1 MAKSRES
8 MQKLME
14 LRERLVGEISRHQQA
29 IEALKNQLIG
39 VDQAIKTVGPDLG
52 AAPRRNV
59 KKTVM
64 EVIHEAGKAG
74 VTAAE
79 TVDRA
84 AAKGRTLDRASVSS
98 LLSRFKREGA
108 LTFDGERYFEASA
121 QPAEVPLKI
130 VKTGS

>member
-1 MAKSRES
+1 MARNTEN

-14 LRERLVGEISRHQQA
+14 LRERLSGEIGRHQQA

-39 VDQAIKTVGPDLG
+39 VDQAIKTLGPDLG

-64 EVIHEAGKAG
+64 EVIQEAGKAG
-74 VTAAE
+74 ITASEA
-79 TVDRA
+79 VDRA
-84 AAKGRTLDRASVSS
+84 AAKGRTLERPSVSS

-108 LTFDGERYFEASA
+108 LTFDGERYYSAASQA
-121 QPAEVPLKI
+121 PETPFKI
-130 VKTGS
+130 VKSGG